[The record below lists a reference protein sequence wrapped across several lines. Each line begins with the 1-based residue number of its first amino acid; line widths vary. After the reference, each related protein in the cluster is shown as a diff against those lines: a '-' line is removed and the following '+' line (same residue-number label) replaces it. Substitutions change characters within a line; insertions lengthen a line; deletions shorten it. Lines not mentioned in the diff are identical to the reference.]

1 MYDDIGDLIAD
12 DDDDVPETSPDENPY
27 DSLQQESRDL
37 PADQPPAVYQQI
49 LADVAASASDS
60 VTAVKQRPE
69 LAVYLQIIGDRDPL
83 QSKTFLRKNT
93 TIPTEIS
100 AKASTL

>member
-37 PADQPPAVYQQI
+37 PADQPPAVY
-49 LADVAASASDS
+49 
-60 VTAVKQRPE
+60 
-69 LAVYLQIIGDRDPL
+69 LQIIGDRDPL

-93 TIPTEIS
+93 TIPAEIA